1 MVLHLEVLA
10 YSLVSLQPTKDQHLY
25 LGYQHEQ
32 TIDQV
37 IIAIPRRGLWFKTE
51 YIPELKEDYGEGKP
65 LLAVDFGTVQN
76 IDLGR
81 QQTIQN
87 QPEIRKY

>member
-1 MVLHLEVLA
+1 
-10 YSLVSLQPTKDQHLY
+10 
-25 LGYQHEQ
+25 
-32 TIDQV
+32 
-37 IIAIPRRGLWFKTE
+37 
-51 YIPELKEDYGEGKP
+51 LKEDYGEGKP